1 MQFLF
6 WIEYGGQDDW
16 DIIKMRVNIIDTC
29 KETVDCQKNAGY
41 SSCYNQEGGDFFMG
55 LLSGIYPS
63 SIIHFIL
70 CVSINL
76 IIEISEQFSNLFN
89 LIIPKFTIILKLGN

>member
-1 MQFLF
+1 MQVIAVATIRKGAIFL
-6 WIEYGGQDDW
+6 W
-16 DIIKMRVNIIDTC
+16 DYCPV
-29 KETVDCQKNAGY
+29 Y
-41 SSCYNQEGGDFFMG
+41 
-55 LLSGIYPS
+55 YPS

-76 IIEISEQFSNLFN
+76 IIEISKQFSNLFN